1 MSAQIIDGKQQA
13 QILNQKTKE
22 ELQKIEKEHGFT
34 PCLAVVLVGEDPA
47 SQVYVRNKVRTA
59 GEIGIKSLEFV
70 MPAETTQEE
79 LEAKIKK
86 LSQDESVDGILVQLP
101 LPKHLNQDA
110 VIEHIDPL
118 KDVDGLTEKS
128 AGKLSLGKIGL
139 RACTPSGSVILAKS
153 ALGDDLTG
161 LNVVIIGRSI
171 LVGKPAALLFL
182 EENCTITIAHSKT
195 KNLPEICK
203 NADILV
209 AAVGRPLMVKGD
221 WVKKGACVIDVGINR
236 VENTAPDAKSKTK
249 LVGDVDFE
257 SAKEIAG
264 QITPVPGGVG
274 PMTIACLMQNTIIAA
289 KLRRN
294 LG

>member
-79 LEAKIKK
+79 LEAKVKE

-128 AGKLSLGKIGL
+128 AGK
-139 RACTPSGSVILAKS
+139 
-153 ALGDDLTG
+153 
-161 LNVVIIGRSI
+161 
-171 LVGKPAALLFL
+171 
-182 EENCTITIAHSKT
+182 
-195 KNLPEICK
+195 
-203 NADILV
+203 
-209 AAVGRPLMVKGD
+209 
-221 WVKKGACVIDVGINR
+221 
-236 VENTAPDAKSKTK
+236 
-249 LVGDVDFE
+249 
-257 SAKEIAG
+257 
-264 QITPVPGGVG
+264 
-274 PMTIACLMQNTIIAA
+274 
-289 KLRRN
+289 
-294 LG
+294 